1 MDADSEHFILVYD
14 IGGSHFSSALCAT
27 GSFQLGKVV
36 EAPHHDHMSIA
47 AFIDE
52 IERLGK
58 DAANGMAHPEGASL
72 AFPGPF
78 DYATGV
84 SLMRHKLPC
93 LYGVDLRTAIAAR
106 FGWNPARV
114 TFIHDGSA
122 FLLGEISAGAAK
134 GFDRCVGLTL
144 GTGIGSAFAVHGSLV
159 SEGKDIPPGGEIW
172 NLPFDGATIEDAV
185 SARAIRRVYCQ
196 RTGHEQEVVLLARRA
211 AEDPDARVAFEEFGK
226 NLGLAMRATL
236 ADFAP
241 QVVVLGGAIC
251 RSAELFLPS
260 ARKAVE
266 GLNLEIRISDLF
278 ERAALVGAAAAWF
291 NKSHGAHGNLL
302 K

>member
-1 MDADSEHFILVYD
+1 MVADSEHFILVYD
-14 IGGSHFSSALCAT
+14 IGGSHVSSALCAT
-27 GSFQLGKVV
+27 GSFQLGRVV
-36 EAPHHDHMSIA
+36 EAPHQPDMSSA
-47 AFIDE
+47 AFLDQ
-52 IERLGK
+52 IEQLGK

-93 LYGVDLRTAIAAR
+93 LYGVDLRKALAAR
-106 FGWNPARV
+106 YGWDPAKV
-114 TFIHDGSA
+114 TFINDASA

-134 GFDRCVGLTL
+134 GFNRAVGLTL
-144 GTGIGSAFAVHGSLV
+144 GTGVGSAFAVNGRLV
-159 SEGKDIPPGGEIW
+159 NGGEGVPSGGEIW

-185 SARAIRRVYCQ
+185 SARAIRCVYRR
-196 RTGHEQEVVLLARRA
+196 RTGREQEVVLLACRA
-211 AEDPDARVAFEEFGK
+211 AEDPDARIAFEEFGR

-236 ADFAP
+236 ADFGP

-260 ARKAVE
+260 ARQAVE
-266 GLNLEIRISDLF
+266 DLHLHIRISELF

-291 NKSHGAHGNLL
+291 NSSHGANG
-302 K
+302 KVQR